1 VGMSPLSERPALL
14 LIALALVCWVAL
26 LALLL
31 FGGLDTVAPL
41 DPQRILF
48 YGLAL
53 AAPLLTFLPIER
65 ATGLLGLT
73 VEGSVGLALL
83 LAMLAIVPAPRAGL
97 LALSELPIYGL
108 VLLALFLSVSALV
121 RPLIYQANL
130 RFWPVRA
137 LPTNSRRVRRQSYE
151 VGLLPVA
158 IATLAALRVFTWIS
172 LFLVIIILVIIELL
186 FLIWAPT
193 DA

>member
-1 VGMSPLSERPALL
+1 MGMSPLSERLAFL

-41 DPQRILF
+41 DPQRLLF

-53 AAPLLTFLPIER
+53 ATPLLTFIPIER

-83 LAMLAIVPAPRAGL
+83 LVMLAIVPAPRAGL
-97 LALSELPIYGL
+97 LTLSELPIYGL
-108 VLLALFLSVSALV
+108 MLLALLLSVSVLV
-121 RPLIYQANL
+121 RPLIYQVNL
-130 RFWPVRA
+130 RFWTVRA

-172 LFLVIIILVIIELL
+172 LLLVIVILVITELL
-186 FLIWAPT
+186 FLIWAPN

>member
-1 VGMSPLSERPALL
+1 VRMSPPSDRPTLL
-14 LIALALVCWVAL
+14 LITLALVCWVAL

-31 FGGLDTVAPL
+31 FGGMDTVAPL
-41 DPQRILF
+41 DPQRLLF

-53 AAPLLTFLPIER
+53 VAPILTLVPIER

-108 VLLALFLSVSALV
+108 MLLALFLSVSALV

-137 LPTNSRRVRRQSYE
+137 LPTNSRRVRRQSYA

-172 LFLVIIILVIIELL
+172 LLLVLVILVIIELL
-186 FLIWAPT
+186 FSIWAPT
-193 DA
+193 EA

>member
-1 VGMSPLSERPALL
+1 MSPLSERPALL

-97 LALSELPIYGL
+97 LALAELPIYGL
-108 VLLALFLSVSALV
+108 MLLALFLSVSALV

-130 RFWPVRA
+130 RLWPVRA

>member
-1 VGMSPLSERPALL
+1 MVMAPLSERPALL

-26 LALLL
+26 LALLIV
-31 FGGLDTVAPL
+31 GGLDTVAPL
-41 DPQRILF
+41 DPQRFLF

-53 AAPLLTFLPIER
+53 AAPLLTLVPLER

-73 VEGSVGLALL
+73 IEGSVGLVILIV
-83 LAMLAIVPAPRAGL
+83 MLAIVPAPRAGL

-108 VLLALFLSVSALV
+108 MLLALFLSVSALA

-158 IATLAALRVFTWIS
+158 MAVLAALRVFTWIS
-172 LFLVIIILVIIELL
+172 LLLVLVILLLTELL
-186 FLIWAPT
+186 ISIWAPA
-193 DA
+193 DV

>member
-1 VGMSPLSERPALL
+1 MSPLSERPALL

-41 DPQRILF
+41 DPQRLLF

-97 LALSELPIYGL
+97 LALAELPIYGL
-108 VLLALFLSVSALV
+108 MLLALFLSVSALV

-186 FLIWAPT
+186 FLIWAPN

>member
-1 VGMSPLSERPALL
+1 MGMSPLSERPALL

-41 DPQRILF
+41 DPQRLLF

-97 LALSELPIYGL
+97 LALAELPIYGL
-108 VLLALFLSVSALV
+108 MLLALFLSVSALV

-186 FLIWAPT
+186 FLIWAPN

>member
-1 VGMSPLSERPALL
+1 MSPLSERLAFL

-41 DPQRILF
+41 DPQRLLF

-53 AAPLLTFLPIER
+53 ATPLLTFIPIER

-83 LAMLAIVPAPRAGL
+83 LVMLAIVPAPRAGL
-97 LALSELPIYGL
+97 LTLSELPIYGL
-108 VLLALFLSVSALV
+108 MLLALLLSVSVLV
-121 RPLIYQANL
+121 RPLIYQVNL
-130 RFWPVRA
+130 RFWTVRA

-172 LFLVIIILVIIELL
+172 LLLVIVILVITELL
-186 FLIWAPT
+186 FLIWAPN

>member
-1 VGMSPLSERPALL
+1 MGMSPLSERLAFL

-41 DPQRILF
+41 DPQRLLF

-53 AAPLLTFLPIER
+53 ATPLLTFIPIER

-83 LAMLAIVPAPRAGL
+83 LVMLAIVPAPRAGL
-97 LALSELPIYGL
+97 LTLSELPIYGL
-108 VLLALFLSVSALV
+108 MLLALFLSVSVLV
-121 RPLIYQANL
+121 RPLIYQVNL

-172 LFLVIIILVIIELL
+172 LLLVIVILVITELL
-186 FLIWAPT
+186 FLIWAPN

>member
-1 VGMSPLSERPALL
+1 MGMSPLSERLAFL

-41 DPQRILF
+41 DPQRLLF

-53 AAPLLTFLPIER
+53 ATPLLTFIPIER

-83 LAMLAIVPAPRAGL
+83 LVMLAIVPAPRAGL
-97 LALSELPIYGL
+97 LTLSELPIYGL
-108 VLLALFLSVSALV
+108 MLLALFLSVSVLV
-121 RPLIYQANL
+121 RPLIYQVNL
-130 RFWPVRA
+130 RFWTVRA

-172 LFLVIIILVIIELL
+172 LLLVIVILVITELL
-186 FLIWAPT
+186 FLIWAPN

>member
-1 VGMSPLSERPALL
+1 MGMSPLSERPALL

-41 DPQRILF
+41 DPQRLLF

-53 AAPLLTFLPIER
+53 TAPLLTFIPIER

-97 LALSELPIYGL
+97 LALAELPIYGL
-108 VLLALFLSVSALV
+108 MLLALFLSVSALV

-186 FLIWAPT
+186 FLIWAPN